1 MAGQSTDNPKI
12 QLGDPVSSIGV
23 TYRSRDVSKKTLAL
37 PKAHSS
43 MGGKR
48 PVKTRTLPSLQA
60 AQQVGVSRADSAVAL
75 SFFQAAQMICF
86 SRPLVWSE
94 SLLGR
99 TSCLRVTSSS
109 PYFPYKQRGTSSV
122 NLVSFKGFQEHFF
135 FTPYA

>member
-1 MAGQSTDNPKI
+1 MSQ
-12 QLGDPVSSIGV
+12 
-23 TYRSRDVSKKTLAL
+23 KKTLAL

-48 PVKTRTLPSLQA
+48 LVKTRTLPSLQA
-60 AQQVGVSRADSAVAL
+60 AQQVGVSRADSVVAL
-75 SFFQAAQMICF
+75 SFFQPAQMICF

-109 PYFPYKQRGTSSV
+109 PYFPYKLGEGRAQ
-122 NLVSFKGFQEHFF
+122 
-135 FTPYA
+135 